1 VIVVDTS
8 FVYALLDAGDRRN
21 AEAASWY
28 AGLDEE
34 LVTTPLVVAEVDH
47 LAGRLG
53 TESRE
58 AFRADLEAGAYAIDW
73 WPRAEAT
80 LVDVARRASLPTLSL
95 TDASLVAA
103 AARFETT
110 RIATFDERHFR
121 LVRPLEGDSAF
132 TLLPADESR

>member
-8 FVYALLDAGDRRN
+8 FVYALLDGADRRN

-28 AGLDEE
+28 VKLDEE
-34 LVTTPLVVAEVDH
+34 LVTTPLVVAEIDY

-53 TESRE
+53 AASRE
-58 AFRADLEAGAYAIDW
+58 AFRGDLEAGAYAIDW

-80 LVDVARRASLPTLSL
+80 LVDVARRTGLASLSL
-95 TDASLVAA
+95 ADASVVAT

-121 LVRPLEGDSAF
+121 LLRPLDGDPAF